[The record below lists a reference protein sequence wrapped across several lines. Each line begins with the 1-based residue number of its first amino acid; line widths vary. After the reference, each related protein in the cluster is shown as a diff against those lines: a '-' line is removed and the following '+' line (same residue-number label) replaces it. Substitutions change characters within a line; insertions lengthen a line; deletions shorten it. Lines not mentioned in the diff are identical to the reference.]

1 MSFTEVQS
9 LDADNATAIGG
20 LNKKT
25 GKPNPK
31 SAEGYY
37 LGSRKVESRK
47 AKSGFA
53 YLHILQTP
61 KGNLGVW
68 GKTDMDRKLI
78 TVVPG
83 TMVRI
88 THTGMQAT
96 PNGEMYKFKVEVDS
110 TNTVEVG
117 NLNTESFSASDD
129 TDDNGSSFEASPDD
143 SEDSYESALPSPATA
158 AARQQQVQDLLNR
171 GKRKQ

>member
-1 MSFTEVQS
+1 MGFTEVQS
-9 LDADNATAIGG
+9 LDADNTTAIGG
-20 LNKKT
+20 VNKKT
-25 GKPNPK
+25 GKKNPLT
-31 SAEGYY
+31 AEGYY

-47 AKSGFA
+47 AKSGYA

-68 GKTDMDRKLI
+68 GKTDMDRKLT
-78 TVVPG
+78 TVAPG

-96 PNGEMYKFKVEVDS
+96 PNGDMYKFKVEVDS
-110 TNTVEVG
+110 SNSIEVG
-117 NLNTESFSASDD
+117 NLGNDSFGGVTEDG
-129 TDDNGSSFEASPDD
+129 N
-143 SEDSYESALPSPATA
+143 EDSYGDNEEVSAEVAGDDYQSEALVAS
-158 AARQQQVQDLLNR
+158 RQQHVQGLLDR